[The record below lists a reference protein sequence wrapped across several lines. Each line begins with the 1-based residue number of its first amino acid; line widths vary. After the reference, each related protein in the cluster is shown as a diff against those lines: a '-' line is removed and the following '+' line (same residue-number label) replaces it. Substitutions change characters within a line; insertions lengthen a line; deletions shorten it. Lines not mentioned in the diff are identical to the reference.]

1 MKNFYQI
8 VGGFFAIAA
17 VMLIGRAI
25 LIGTAVTVVEH
36 QVSAVQN
43 VVHGMSEKQLA
54 QAQEVQ
60 NRSRE
65 KIAAEKKKAAKAKE
79 VQIAHAEQEKRLS
92 SDECRFWWDQDKT
105 NSTERTAKK
114 KKEYCGEI

>member
-1 MKNFYQI
+1 MKSFYQI
-8 VGGFFAIAA
+8 FGGFLAIAA
-17 VMLIGRAI
+17 IVLIGRAI

-36 QVSAVQN
+36 QVSSVQN
-43 VVHGMSEKQLA
+43 VVHEMSKKQLA
-54 QAQEVQ
+54 HAKEVQ
-60 NRSRE
+60 KRSRE
-65 KIAAEKKKAAKAKE
+65 KMVAEKEKAAKAKE

-105 NSTERTAKK
+105 NSTERTAEK